1 MVSTRK
7 QSFYRLSGELFWED
21 DSGEEDFDGEKTC
34 LKNITMENYPELEG
48 SSRCPN
54 LMDKSANQFFFRIV
68 LYLVVFGMN
77 VILVNILIG
86 QISKTLNKVEQDNN
100 EYYLNKLELQ
110 AGFFEYN

>member
-1 MVSTRK
+1 
-7 QSFYRLSGELFWED
+7 
-21 DSGEEDFDGEKTC
+21 
-34 LKNITMENYPELEG
+34 MENYPDLEG

-54 LMDKSANQFFFRIV
+54 VMDKSANQFFFRVV

-86 QISKTLNKVEQDNN
+86 QISNTLNKVEQDDN

-110 AGFFEYN
+110 ARFFE